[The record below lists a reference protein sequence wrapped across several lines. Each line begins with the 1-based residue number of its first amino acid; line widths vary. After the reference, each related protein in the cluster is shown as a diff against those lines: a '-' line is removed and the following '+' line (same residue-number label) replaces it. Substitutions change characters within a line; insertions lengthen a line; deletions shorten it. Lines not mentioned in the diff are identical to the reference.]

1 MNDYQTVPSIPHSP
15 NYTTP
20 YYESQPTRP
29 RSNPS
34 AAPRVYNTPP
44 PNMLPGNFSMQPPR
58 MTGGMNANFPP
69 ENRPIRGQD
78 PRSHV
83 DTRRGPPPSSDL
95 GNLNGVERLAVDM
108 MAFGMPSQ
116 VSPPNRDNRSSGWQ
130 NMPPNIPAPLS
141 QQMPSPRIPTA
152 IVPPGVPP
160 HIRPPNASQWS
171 GDPREQRPRSNPGTG
186 NNNQGWSSMPPSGR
200 GDNRGDMMPLMSP
213 HGRGEPPHNMASHG
227 RGDGSHNMHHHGPP
241 HGRGESQH
249 GRGEHHHGRGDAHRA
264 GSGRIMPNTTPP
276 LEAGTWNSSNSGPN
290 SWSGS
295 QRGSIN
301 KETRSGFD
309 IGTWEN
315 PGGSTSSDPEPKSS
329 GWEKPKSGGWNDEP
343 DTWSRNDDGKSWSV
357 NDGSTASNDN
367 NWSKNDG
374 SGPINDS
381 QWSSNDGA
389 SSSNDNKW
397 SSNDGS
403 ASASWSTND
412 CKDEGSFGTWE
423 NPKNSNLNPMRNEEV
438 RSWGNAENNAIGN
451 WGKEAQVT
459 PTKNDWANNSAGS
472 VEISPGSAWKKEPS
486 MVGNWADDLQSPRG
500 DNDENPLDVSLKEA
514 RKSLSN
520 W

>member
-1 MNDYQTVPSIPHSP
+1 
-15 NYTTP
+15 
-20 YYESQPTRP
+20 
-29 RSNPS
+29 
-34 AAPRVYNTPP
+34 
-44 PNMLPGNFSMQPPR
+44 
-58 MTGGMNANFPP
+58 
-69 ENRPIRGQD
+69 
-78 PRSHV
+78 
-83 DTRRGPPPSSDL
+83 
-95 GNLNGVERLAVDM
+95 
-108 MAFGMPSQ
+108 
-116 VSPPNRDNRSSGWQ
+116 
-130 NMPPNIPAPLS
+130 
-141 QQMPSPRIPTA
+141 
-152 IVPPGVPP
+152 
-160 HIRPPNASQWS
+160 
-171 GDPREQRPRSNPGTG
+171 
-186 NNNQGWSSMPPSGR
+186 
-200 GDNRGDMMPLMSP
+200 
-213 HGRGEPPHNMASHG
+213 
-227 RGDGSHNMHHHGPP
+227 
-241 HGRGESQH
+241 
-249 GRGEHHHGRGDAHRA
+249 
-264 GSGRIMPNTTPP
+264 MPNTTPP
-276 LEAGTWNSSNSGPN
+276 LETGTWNSSNSGPN
-290 SWSGS
+290 SWNGS
-295 QRGSIN
+295 QRGSVN

-329 GWEKPKSGGWNDEP
+329 GWEKPKSGGWNEEP
-343 DTWSRNDDGKSWSV
+343 DTWSRNDDSKPWSV
-357 NDGSTASNDN
+357 NDGSTATNDN
-367 NWSKNDG
+367 NWSKNDS

-381 QWSSNDGA
+381 QWSNNDGA

-423 NPKNSNLNPMRNEEV
+423 NPKNANLKPMRNEEV